1 MTSQKGG
8 LPIATNDP
16 LWLASASARRLAL
29 LGQIGLE
36 PERVIPADMDETPN
50 PGELPQD
57 YVKRMAVEKG
67 KQVQG
72 CVEDGLTPYLLSADT
87 VVAVGRRI
95 LPKAVTQEQ
104 ARDCLTLLSGRAHRV
119 YTSVSLMHGET
130 SVVKTVQT
138 RVHFKRLNEDEIAW
152 YIATGDWE
160 GKAGGYAIQ
169 GQAAVFVKSLQGSF
183 SNVVGLPL
191 FETAGLLKGC
201 GYRF

>member
-1 MTSQKGG
+1 MTSPKDGS
-8 LPIATNDP
+8 PIVTNDP
-16 LWLASASARRLAL
+16 LWLASASPRRQAL
-29 LGQIGLE
+29 LKQIGLT
-36 PERVIPADMDETPN
+36 PDKVMPADIDETPA
-50 PGELPQD
+50 PRELPQA
-57 YVKRMAVEKG
+57 YAKRMAIEKG
-67 KQVQG
+67 KRIDLQG
-72 CVEDGLTPYLLSADT
+72 GDGAPPYVLSADT

-95 LPKAVTQEQ
+95 LPKTTTEEQ
-104 ARDCLTLLSGRAHRV
+104 VRTCLHLLSGRAHRV
-119 YTSVSLMHGET
+119 YTGISLMHADT
-130 SVVKTVQT
+130 HLVKIVQS

-152 YIATGDWE
+152 YIDTGDWE